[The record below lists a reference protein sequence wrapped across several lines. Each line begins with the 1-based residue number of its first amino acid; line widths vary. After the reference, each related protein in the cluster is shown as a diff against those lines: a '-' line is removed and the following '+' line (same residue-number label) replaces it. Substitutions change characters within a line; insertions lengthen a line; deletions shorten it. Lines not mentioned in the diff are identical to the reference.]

1 MLVKHFETATAMR
14 EALFLRKDTMRR
26 MEELG
31 MSNASMKSVSG
42 HSTDQEVARY
52 TRAADQQRMA
62 DAAIGSLSR
71 WEMSN
76 LPPRL
81 GTDASETG

>member
-1 MLVKHFETATAMR
+1 MQRHG
-14 EALFLRKDTMRR
+14 LRKATVRR
-26 MEELG
+26 MSELG
-31 MSNASMKSVSG
+31 MSKPSMKSVSV
-42 HSTDQEVARY
+42 HRTDQEVARY
-52 TRAADQQRMA
+52 TRAGDQQHMA

-71 WEMSN
+71 WGMSN